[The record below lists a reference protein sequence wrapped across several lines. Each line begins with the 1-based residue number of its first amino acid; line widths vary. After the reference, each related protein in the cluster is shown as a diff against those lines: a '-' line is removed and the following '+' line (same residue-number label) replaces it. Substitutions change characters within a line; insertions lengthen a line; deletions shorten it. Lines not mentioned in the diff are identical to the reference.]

1 MHERIRKLRKSLDL
15 TQEKFAERIGIKRN
29 TIATYESGRNEPVD
43 SVVALICREFHV
55 NEDWLRYGTG
65 EMFSPEPEDELQAL
79 TEKYGLTAAD
89 RILIEKFINLKVES
103 REAVLQFITDVAA
116 ALGSDGFY
124 EDVPDSGEDL
134 EKEVSPVGSEIEG
147 DVG

>member
-79 TEKYGLTAAD
+79 TEKYGLTSAD
-89 RILIEKFINLKVES
+89 RILIEKFINLKAES

>member
-1 MHERIRKLRKSLDL
+1 MNERIKQIRLDFGL
-15 TQEKFAERIGIKRN
+15 TQQKFAERIGLKQNSIALIESGKRN
-29 TIATYESGRNEPVD
+29 ISD
-43 SVVALICREFHV
+43 QALLSICREYGI
-55 NEDWLRYGTG
+55 NEEWLRTGNG

-89 RILIEKFINLKVES
+89 RILIEKFVNLKAES
-103 REAVLQFITDVAA
+103 RDAVLQFITDVAA

-134 EKEVSPVGSEIEG
+134 EKEVSPVGSEIES

>member
-1 MHERIRKLRKSLDL
+1 MKDRIKKVRRELDL
-15 TQEKFAERIGIKRN
+15 TQQEFADRLGVKRGTVAN
-29 TIATYESGRNEPVD
+29 YEVGRNEPVD
-43 SVVALICREFHV
+43 SIISLICREFHV
-55 NEDWLRYGTG
+55 NENWLRYGDG
-65 EMFSPEPEDELQAL
+65 EMFSSDPEDELQAL

-89 RILIEKFINLKVES
+89 RILIEKFVNLKAES

-134 EKEVSPVGSEIEG
+134 EKEVSPVGSEIES

>member
-89 RILIEKFINLKVES
+89 RILIEKFINLKAES